1 MIFEENVEE
10 IFSKDVEN
18 HVIKNGGGYID
29 AVLELCEKHNIEP
42 QLAAKFLSKPIV
54 EKLHL
59 EGQKTNILPRSS
71 KLPV

>member
-29 AVLELCEKHNIEP
+29 AVLELCENI
-42 QLAAKFLSKPIV
+42 
-54 EKLHL
+54 
-59 EGQKTNILPRSS
+59 T
-71 KLPV
+71 